1 MPDIDDRLE
10 RLRQRYV
17 ASFPAKR
24 AALAEA
30 WREFAANPADEARA
44 RELSMQVHRLC
55 GSAAAYGYERL
66 GECACAADRL
76 ITEESLT
83 ALRPRGDERVCRFE
97 ASVQAV
103 LGELAIASSAAQAS
117 PPRNMVGDLRIVLV
131 EDDPAQASLT
141 AIELEARGCSVRIE
155 SGGDRLWQ
163 TLALW
168 PCDAVVLDYW
178 LRAETAAE
186 ITLALRRAPQFA
198 GVTLVC
204 YSVERDTQILRAV
217 LAAGCDAVVAKDDGA
232 DGLLACVRAS
242 IRRHEPAGDAGT
254 A

>member
-1 MPDIDDRLE
+1 MTDIDERLE

-76 ITEESLT
+76 IADESAT
-83 ALRPRGDERVCRFE
+83 APVPHGDAVRRFE
-97 ASVQAV
+97 TSVQAV
-103 LGELAIASSAAQAS
+103 LGELAIASTAALPSSQRSA
-117 PPRNMVGDLRIVLV
+117 MGDLRIVLV

-141 AIELEARGCSVRIE
+141 AIELEARGCSVRVE

-168 PCDAVVLDYW
+168 PCDAVVLDFW

-186 ITLALRRAPQFA
+186 IATALRREPQFA
-198 GVTLVC
+198 RIALLC
-204 YSVERDTQILRAV
+204 YSIECDAQILRAV
-217 LAAGCDAVVAKDDGA
+217 LAAGCDAVVAKDEGV
-232 DGLLACVRAS
+232 DGLLARVRAS